1 MLCFLHPMNMLIT
14 FFQSLICLIIKNFP
28 SFMYL
33 KDVQSLVLDF
43 KFYIIQRLN
52 IFVKLIAC

>member
-1 MLCFLHPMNMLIT
+1 
-14 FFQSLICLIIKNFP
+14 
-28 SFMYL
+28 MYL